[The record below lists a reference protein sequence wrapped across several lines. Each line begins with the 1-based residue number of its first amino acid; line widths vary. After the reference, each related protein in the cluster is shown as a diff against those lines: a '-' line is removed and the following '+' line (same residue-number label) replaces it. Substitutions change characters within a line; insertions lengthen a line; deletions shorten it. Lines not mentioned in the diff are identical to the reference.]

1 MEGVLGAAAADNVE
15 PAPNPDSLLR
25 MEEIPVGTL
34 VAPAPAYRESMGTG
48 EGAAILAGILRGS
61 GRLYYAAADASFWV
75 PLRLVRPIPP
85 EALPDDC
92 LERFLSRLL
101 LSLDAEECLVERHP
115 DGLGLA
121 IEIPRLDRA
130 MVGELEGRLKDRLR
144 ALEIVPASMH
154 ALTLKLDLVSLPR
167 AAGAGR

>member
-1 MEGVLGAAAADNVE
+1 
-15 PAPNPDSLLR
+15 
-25 MEEIPVGTL
+25 MEEIPVGSL
-34 VAPAPAYRESMGTG
+34 VAPAPAYRAAMGTG

-61 GRLYYAAADASFWV
+61 GRLYYPATDASFWV

-85 EALPDDC
+85 EALPDDS

-101 LSLDAEECLVERHP
+101 LSLEAEECVVERQP

-121 IEIPRLDRA
+121 VEVPRLGRA
-130 MVGELEGRLKDRLR
+130 TLEELEAWLGDRLR
-144 ALEIVPASMH
+144 DLEILPASMR

>member
-1 MEGVLGAAAADNVE
+1 
-15 PAPNPDSLLR
+15 

-34 VAPAPAYRESMGTG
+34 VAPAPAYREAMGTG
-48 EGAAILAGILRGS
+48 EGAAILAGVLRGS
-61 GRLYYAAADASFWV
+61 GRLYYATTDSSFWV

-92 LERFLSRLL
+92 LERFLSRIL
-101 LSLDAEECLVERHP
+101 LSLEAEECVVERQP

-121 IEIPRLDRA
+121 IELTRLTRA
-130 MVGELEGRLKDRLR
+130 MAEELESRLGDRLR
-144 ALEIVPASMH
+144 DLEIVPASMR
-154 ALTLKLDLVSLPR
+154 ALTLKLDLVSLPQ

>member
-1 MEGVLGAAAADNVE
+1 
-15 PAPNPDSLLR
+15 

-34 VAPAPAYRESMGTG
+34 VAPAPSYREAMGTG
-48 EGAAILAGILRGS
+48 EGAAILAAILRGS
-61 GRLYYAAADASFWV
+61 GRLYYAATDASYWV

-85 EALPDDC
+85 EALPEEC

-101 LSLDAEECLVERHP
+101 LSVGAEECLVERQP

-121 IEIPRLDRA
+121 VEIPRLGRPMQAD
-130 MVGELEGRLKDRLR
+130 LEGWLGARLKDI
-144 ALEIVPASMH
+144 EIVPASMR
-154 ALTLKLDLVSLPR
+154 ALTLKLDLVSLPP